1 MGEKRGMQALE
12 IWCRQVTAGYNGVN
26 VTNMTSSW
34 KDGLAFCALVH
45 HFRPDLIDFA
55 SLSAENVYQN
65 NQLAFSVAE
74 NVLGIPALLDAE
86 DMVNYIPDRLSI
98 MTYLSQFYQV
108 LAAPKSKGGSSLSI
122 GLKRPAE
129 RDVGAPGAGRNDD
142 PNSSLPKTGATTP
155 VKIFA
160 RQLQNDGASSR
171 PQARRVSDL
180 CVSCKNPVFLAE
192 RLMVNGRLHHRV
204 CFRCARCQSQLSL
217 ANYYETEQEQYC
229 CETCPDEVAAVH
241 KAAECIP
248 SDHPIPANCGP
259 SAIATSPEETISS
272 AQNVAVPQEQP
283 ERVSHQ
289 QRSFLDSMVAAT
301 DATIEVTLD
310 SRSVPDDQRKIDDD
324 NEKRNSSADV
334 CDSVETT
341 ATVTESGDDDRK
353 IAVTEP
359 VSESGS
365 AVADSQDVVELEVAQ
380 DTDLSLTINKEF
392 TPHEIVTLCNVPEAD
407 PQLGNAE
414 EVNQDATVT
423 EPLEEKENGVSIST
437 DVPTTTE
444 LGKEGDVHDE
454 QPADSFDGKKEVSSS
469 PVPPAIQVT
478 ATEDSQDVALVVPK
492 PRRRKSKRSS
502 TPQNKIVNKSIDEY
516 PEELNPFDDDP
527 PLEDGSPTP
536 ANPVDQTSSFSSGQS
551 TGTPEKVLP
560 APKISLNP
568 FGSDDEDEEEN
579 ARNDP
584 GKSSEKIRPG
594 RPPPPVLKSPP
605 HSLNINPSPSPKK
618 RPAPA
623 PPPPKPQRTP
633 SLMSA
638 DGDVNAVSKRK
649 SAPPPPTIDL
659 SKSPMPSPQ
668 TGSRVT
674 SSVSSPEPNRTQA
687 ISSPP
692 QSLCSTPSEKAHKDL
707 SNLHLQCSVNKDS
720 HGQWKRKKG
729 PAPPRPSPQKRQ
741 LRKLPL
747 MGIQQELDDIEIKQ
761 VELERQGVSLEQSIR
776 DLTEPEDGSEPISDG
791 SIHIEEMILQLFDL
805 VNEKNELLRRQ
816 TELMYLRRQQRLE
829 EEHAELEYQIRC
841 LLEKPNGEK
850 SADDRLKEEE
860 LINRL
865 VQVVHRRA
873 EIVDCLE
880 MDRQRQ
886 VEEDQSIQQHL
897 DVFNSR
903 GSVPAAVDTRN
914 VQASPSKTKTK
925 TLKMIQSPIKLMK
938 KDKLKKSKKNKV
950 DADKEVDDTEVAGPL
965 PSQSVANETSAS
977 SPSVPKEK
985 EKHKTKSWFAK

>member
-1 MGEKRGMQALE
+1 M
-12 IWCRQVTAGYNGVN
+12 
-26 VTNMTSSW
+26 
-34 KDGLAFCALVH
+34 
-45 HFRPDLIDFA
+45 
-55 SLSAENVYQN
+55 AE
-65 NQLAFSVAE
+65 
-74 NVLGIPALLDAE
+74 
-86 DMVNYIPDRLSI
+86 
-98 MTYLSQFYQV
+98 
-108 LAAPKSKGGSSLSI
+108 SSLSRRRE
-122 GLKRPAE
+122 LHDK
-129 RDVGAPGAGRNDD
+129 
-142 PNSSLPKTGATTP
+142 SSLRTRVAQNVRGILFFMSLWSTGSP
-155 VKIFA
+155 VAILRRRTRRSYKIKRGHVRYGNKWIPLEKFRRLEDANLDMRGQPYKAEIFA
-160 RQLQNDGASSR
+160 RQLQNDGGSSR

-192 RLMVNGRLHHRV
+192 RLMVNSRLHHRV

-241 KAAECIP
+241 KATECIP
-248 SDHPIPANCGP
+248 SDHPIPANSGP
-259 SAIATSPEETISS
+259 SAIATTPEETISS
-272 AQNVAVPQEQP
+272 AQHVAVPQEQP

-301 DATIEVTLD
+301 DAAIEVTLD
-310 SRSVPDDQRKIDDD
+310 SRSVADVQRKIDDE
-324 NEKRNSSADV
+324 NEKRNDV
-334 CDSVETT
+334 SVDLCDSVEKT
-341 ATVTESGDDDRK
+341 ASVTEPGDDDRK
-353 IAVTEP
+353 IVVTEP

-365 AVADSQDVVELEVAQ
+365 AVADSQDVVGAESEVAQ
-380 DTDLSLTINKEF
+380 DIDLSLSINKEF

-407 PQLGNAE
+407 PQVVNTE

-423 EPLEEKENGVSIST
+423 EPVEEKENIVSISI
-437 DVPTTTE
+437 DVATTE
-444 LGKEGDVHDE
+444 LGKEGEVHDE
-454 QPADSFDGKKEVSSS
+454 PVDSFDGKKEVSSS
-469 PVPPAIQVT
+469 PIPPAIQVT
-478 ATEDSQDVALVVPK
+478 ATEDLQDVAVVVPK

-502 TPQNKIVNKSIDEY
+502 TPQNRIVNKSIDEY

-536 ANPVDQTSSFSSGQS
+536 ANPRDQTSSFSSDPS
-551 TGTPEKVLP
+551 TGTPKKVLS

-605 HSLNINPSPSPKK
+605 HSLITNPSPSPKK

-633 SLMSA
+633 SLMSG
-638 DGDVNAVSKRK
+638 DGDVSAVSKRK
-649 SAPPPPTIDL
+649 SAPPPPAIDL
-659 SKSPMPSPQ
+659 SKSPVPSPQ

-674 SSVSSPEPNRTQA
+674 SSVPSPEPNRTQA
-687 ISSPP
+687 ISSPT
-692 QSLCSTPSEKAHKDL
+692 QSSCSTPSEKAHKDL

-747 MGIQQELDDIEIKQ
+747 KGIQQELDDIEIKQ
-761 VELERQGVSLEQSIR
+761 VELERQGVSLEQNIR
-776 DLTEPEDGSEPISDG
+776 NLTEPEDGSEPISDG

-829 EEHAELEYQIRC
+829 EEHAELEFQIRC

-903 GSVPAAVDTRN
+903 GSVPASVDTRN

-938 KDKLKKSKKNKV
+938 KDKLKKSKKNKA

-977 SPSVPKEK
+977 SPSLRKEK
-985 EKHKTKSWFAK
+985 EKNKTKSWFAK

>member
-12 IWCRQVTAGYNGVN
+12 IWCRQVTAGYNGVK

-55 SLSAENVYQN
+55 SLSAENVYYN

-98 MTYLSQFYQV
+98 MTYLSQFYQALV
-108 LAAPKSKGGSSLSI
+108 APKTKGGSSLSI

-155 VKIFA
+155 VKDANLDMRGQPYKAEIFA
-160 RQLQNDGASSR
+160 RQLQNDGGSSK

-192 RLMVNGRLHHRV
+192 RLMVNSRLHHRV

-241 KAAECIP
+241 NATECIP

-259 SAIATSPEETISS
+259 SAIATTPEETVSS

-310 SRSVPDDQRKIDDD
+310 SRSVPDDQREIDDD
-324 NEKRNSSADV
+324 NEKRNLSADL

-341 ATVTESGDDDRK
+341 ATVAEPGDDDRK
-353 IAVTEP
+353 IVVTQP

-365 AVADSQDVVELEVAQ
+365 AVADSHDVVEGQLEVAQ
-380 DTDLSLTINKEF
+380 DTDLSLTVNKEF

-407 PQLGNAE
+407 PQVGNTE
-414 EVNQDATVT
+414 EVNQDASVT
-423 EPLEEKENGVSIST
+423 EPVEEKENTVSISI
-437 DVPTTTE
+437 DVPTIE
-444 LGKEGDVHDE
+444 LGKEGEVHDE
-454 QPADSFDGKKEVSSS
+454 PLDSSDGKKEVSSS
-469 PVPPAIQVT
+469 PIPPAIEVT
-478 ATEDSQDVALVVPK
+478 ATEDSQDVAVVVPK
-492 PRRRKSKRSS
+492 PRRRKSKRST
-502 TPQNKIVNKSIDEY
+502 TPQNRIVNKSIDEY

-536 ANPVDQTSSFSSGQS
+536 ANPVDQTSS
-551 TGTPEKVLP
+551 
-560 APKISLNP
+560 LNP

-579 ARNDP
+579 VRNDP
-584 GKSSEKIRPG
+584 GKSNEKIRPG

-605 HSLNINPSPSPKK
+605 HSLISNPSPSPKK

-633 SLMSA
+633 SLMSG
-638 DGDVNAVSKRK
+638 DGDGSAISKRK
-649 SAPPPPTIDL
+649 SAPPPPTIDV
-659 SKSPMPSPQ
+659 SKSPVASPQ

-692 QSLCSTPSEKAHKDL
+692 QSPCSTPSEKAHKDL

-747 MGIQQELDDIEIKQ
+747 KGIQQELDDIEVKQ
-761 VELERQGVSLEQSIR
+761 VELERQGVSLEQNIR
-776 DLTEPEDGSEPISDG
+776 NLTEPEDGSEPISDG

-829 EEHAELEYQIRC
+829 EEHAELEFQIRC

-903 GSVPAAVDTRN
+903 GSVPAPVDTRN
-914 VQASPSKTKTK
+914 
-925 TLKMIQSPIKLMK
+925 

-965 PSQSVANETSAS
+965 PPQSVANETSAT
-977 SPSVPKEK
+977 SPSLRKEK

>member
-1 MGEKRGMQALE
+1 M
-12 IWCRQVTAGYNGVN
+12 
-26 VTNMTSSW
+26 
-34 KDGLAFCALVH
+34 
-45 HFRPDLIDFA
+45 
-55 SLSAENVYQN
+55 AE
-65 NQLAFSVAE
+65 
-74 NVLGIPALLDAE
+74 
-86 DMVNYIPDRLSI
+86 
-98 MTYLSQFYQV
+98 
-108 LAAPKSKGGSSLSI
+108 SSLSRRRE
-122 GLKRPAE
+122 LHNK
-129 RDVGAPGAGRNDD
+129 
-142 PNSSLPKTGATTP
+142 SSLRTRVAQNVRGILFFMSLWSPGSP
-155 VKIFA
+155 VALLRRRTRRSYKIKRGHVRYGNKWIPLEKFRRLEIFA